1 MQAFKCTD
9 DLRSIEPC
17 PLLCE
22 LDFFPEMPKQFPSVQ
37 EVHDKVQL
45 VISLKGIV
53 KINYEWVLDLFQ
65 NLSFSYSKVQSNI
78 VTFSLNSEVS

>member
-1 MQAFKCTD
+1 MQAFKGTD
-9 DLRSIEPC
+9 DLRSIKPS

-22 LDFFPEMPKQFPSVQ
+22 FDFFPEMPKQFPSVQ

-53 KINYEWVLDLFQ
+53 EINYKWVLDLFQ
-65 NLSFSYSKVQSNI
+65 NLSFS
-78 VTFSLNSEVS
+78 